1 MDEGGTD
8 YPSRPVCIVFVGGF
22 SLCMAGCDGASNER
36 IENTMTLSR
45 WLGLSWLALIATLLS
60 GCGYNSIQA
69 ADEEV
74 SAAWSQ
80 VLNQY
85 QRRADLVPQL
95 VKAVD
100 AYMTHERDVLTQVT
114 EARGK
119 VGSVQIT
126 ADQLDDPAALE
137 RFQQAQSQLT
147 SALSRLIAVSEN
159 YPQLKAD
166 VLFRDLMS
174 QLEGTENRIAVERGR
189 YVKAVQAYNVLVR
202 QFPGVITAKV
212 FGYAPKANFGVENE
226 AAISRAPEIRFS
238 NDASSKP
245 AAPAAP
251 TPAPA
256 Q

>member
-1 MDEGGTD
+1 MFQDRNHD
-8 YPSRPVCIVFVGGF
+8 
-22 SLCMAGCDGASNER
+22 
-36 IENTMTLSR
+36 TMNISR
-45 WLGLSWLALIATLLS
+45 WLGLSLIAMVTALLS

-69 ADEEV
+69 ADEQV
-74 SAAWSQ
+74 KAAWSE

-114 EARGK
+114 EARSK

-126 ADQLDDPAALE
+126 ADQLEDPAAVQ
-137 RFQQAQSQLT
+137 RFQEAQGQLT

-166 VLFRDLMS
+166 GLFRDLQV
-174 QLEGTENRIAVERGR
+174 QLEGTENRISVARGR
-189 YVKAVQAYNVLVR
+189 YVQSVQAYNVLVR
-202 QFPGVITAKV
+202 QFPGVITAKI
-212 FGYAPKANFGVENE
+212 FGYAPKANFGVADE
-226 AAISRAPEIRFS
+226 AAISRPPEIRFS
-238 NDASSKP
+238 NDASAPKP
-245 AAPAAP
+245 A
-251 TPAPA
+251 